1 MKNKIVNN
9 TYRIDFVSID
19 FIDENFEN
27 GWRYIMGYDSGDDY
41 TQPAEFLEIMDD
53 ESSEK
58 IEEIRKVCFPKN

>member
-19 FIDENFEN
+19 FIDENSEN

-58 IEEIRKVCFPKN
+58 IEEIRKVCFPRN